1 VAVVKLKEIFKGVNV
16 HFVRK
21 NEGYQFSR
29 GKEKGYLLIQIY
41 IFVEINTARKY
52 VDCVEQFG

>member
-1 VAVVKLKEIFKGVNV
+1 VGVVKLKNIFKSANVN
-16 HFVRK
+16 FIRK